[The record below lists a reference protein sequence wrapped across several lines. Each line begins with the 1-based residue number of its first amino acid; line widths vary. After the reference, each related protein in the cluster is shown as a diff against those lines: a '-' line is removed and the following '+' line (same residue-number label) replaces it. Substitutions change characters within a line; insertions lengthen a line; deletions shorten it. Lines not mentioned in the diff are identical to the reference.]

1 VADVTNRPEIL
12 MAHPHWQIVFDFDG
26 DLAAAPRRRVLDM
39 VATDRI
45 RVTGYHFP
53 FPANGYVTRAGSG
66 FRFVPAD
73 WSSAV

>member
-1 VADVTNRPEIL
+1 
-12 MAHPHWQIVFDFDG
+12 
-26 DLAAAPRRRVLDM
+26 VLDM

-53 FPANGYVTRAGSG
+53 FPANGFVARAGNG

-73 WSSAV
+73 WSPVV